1 MAVYI
6 VVANIVSQN
15 GASNTIGIEP
25 VVFANAMR
33 CTIVVGTFAIGRKE
47 MLREK
52 RTQLFR
58 QCRNDLIQYTQSTV
72 FFVESGFL
80 FGKLLLPFGI
90 LMHKVVV
97 FCA

>member
-6 VVANIVSQN
+6 AIANIVSQN

-25 VVFANAMR
+25 VVFAYAVR

-52 RTQLFR
+52 RTQFFC
-58 QCRNDLIQYTQSTV
+58 QCRNDLFAIFKYTP
-72 FFVESGFL
+72 FFERKKADLPESGS
-80 FGKLLLPFGI
+80 PP
-90 LMHKVVV
+90 
-97 FCA
+97 